1 MYVQHNVER
10 LEHSVGLCYNL
21 YEAVNRKVSHS
32 MIMTYTSIVRPFV
45 LLISENP
52 AHQAFQGPPV
62 VFIYAKV
69 PETLVESPPIETTDD
84 VCK

>member
-10 LEHSVGLCYNL
+10 LEHPVGLYYNL
-21 YEAVNRKVSHS
+21 YEANHKVSHS

-52 AHQAFQGPPV
+52 AYQAFQGPPV

-69 PETLVESPPIETTDD
+69 PETLVESPPIETADD